1 MTDLN
6 ERDINNIVQYV
17 IAELQGRSSDG
28 GGTSGVFPDVAGAVA
43 ASARAQKM
51 WVALPLE
58 KRKEVI
64 AHLRERMREQAQV
77 LAWAAWRETGLG
89 RYEDKIEKN
98 LLVTN
103 KTPGIE
109 DLEPVAWSGDRGL
122 TILERAPFGVIG
134 SITPVTNPIATTINN
149 TIAMIAGGNSVVFNA
164 HPSAKECTT
173 RTIVGI
179 GQAILE
185 AGGPANLVTG
195 IAVPTIESAQQL
207 MKHPGTQLT
216 MVTGGEAVVQVA
228 MQSGKRAI
236 CAGPG
241 NPPIVVDETA
251 DLDQAARDIVKGAS
265 FDNNIICTDEKNLIV
280 VESVADRLVAELR
293 GLGCRILTSE
303 ELVRLEK
310 VIFAE
315 PVKKGQAT
323 GLNKKLIGQN
333 PSVILK
339 EIGIT
344 VSDDVRLAVAEVPKE
359 HTLIWTE
366 QMMPILPLVRVPH
379 ADTGIDF
386 AIAVEGGRRHTAV
399 MYSKHLDHLSR
410 MAKEINVSIFVK
422 NGPNLAGLGYGGEGF
437 TSFSI
442 AGYTGEGMTRP
453 RTFTRER
460 RCVVVDAFRIV

>member
-28 GGTSGVFPDVAGAVA
+28 GGTSGIFADVAGAVA

-77 LAWAAWRETGLG
+77 LAWAAWRETGMG
-89 RYEDKIEKN
+89 RYEDKIQKN
-98 LLVTN
+98 LLVAN

-122 TILERAPFGVIG
+122 TFLERAPFGVIG

-173 RTIVGI
+173 RTIMGI

-251 DLDQAARDIVKGAS
+251 DLDQAARDIVNGAS
-265 FDNNIICTDEKNLIV
+265 FDNNVICTDEKNLIV
-280 VESVADRLVAELR
+280 VGSVADRLIAELR
-293 GLGCRILTSE
+293 GLGC
-303 ELVRLEK
+303 
-310 VIFAE
+310 
-315 PVKKGQAT
+315 
-323 GLNKKLIGQN
+323 
-333 PSVILK
+333 
-339 EIGIT
+339 
-344 VSDDVRLAVAEVPKE
+344 
-359 HTLIWTE
+359 
-366 QMMPILPLVRVPH
+366 
-379 ADTGIDF
+379 
-386 AIAVEGGRRHTAV
+386 
-399 MYSKHLDHLSR
+399 
-410 MAKEINVSIFVK
+410 
-422 NGPNLAGLGYGGEGF
+422 
-437 TSFSI
+437 
-442 AGYTGEGMTRP
+442 
-453 RTFTRER
+453 
-460 RCVVVDAFRIV
+460 